1 MFCFAS
7 NRQALKGSTTE
18 QEDLEALFT
27 VDTKGSFEGVSQASR
42 RELARRKIF
51 PEKPPKLGL
60 TGSEEAKVERTLQ
73 RLANRREEP
82 KKGPEVF
89 DLWSMPTKAEQWKA
103 EKDDEELGGFR
114 IRKQPKPMPVHTP
127 KTLHQQVSSA
137 PAVLPAHEGQSVNP
151 HNDAYEDLACM
162 AAAKELEKEQEAK
175 LLYRT
180 QRPITAELKDALGDD
195 AVNAMDE
202 PTRIETYRK
211 LFCADAPKQEEGETE
226 EAYEK
231 RIAKFK
237 RKSQS
242 QKNKERKRKFMDHK
256 QAQLKAQRRLEKSVG
271 EVSFILK
278 DLKEEEHLQNERKAY
293 RQAMRQQRK
302 DLEVQNGIMDPTTR
316 LGRGKAPEEDSR
328 YRLSSIL
335 RRGLLPSKAESALEG
350 RGRKKKSL
358 KHPPVKV
365 RLGGPVH
372 RLSTADSEDSVTYAG
387 FRETPVSDVLGI
399 VFSKD
404 ERGLVPMTSND
415 VFVDL
420 GCGHGEVL
428 LAARSACLECRVLGV
443 EMEPATYRRA
453 CEATANTDI
462 EVLQADLDTC
472 FTEPLKRMSDRNGLD
487 PEWPADA
494 ELRAGN
500 DVVYRLYKITELVKS
515 RAHIASKEL
524 EDRFGLHWLQPPPG
538 NYRPAK
544 FEEAA
549 EQKEGL
555 MFKS

>member
-1 MFCFAS
+1 MGKKGKKQVGKAKPGKKPS
-7 NRQALKGSTTE
+7 KRAWRKADVEDVEEALEDDRLVNKLKRQALKGSTTE

-316 LGRGKAPEEDSR
+316 LGRGKAPEEELAVPDEDHTGSLR
-328 YRLSSIL
+328 QIPIKASAVRDRLSSIL

-358 KHPPVKV
+358 KWRHKKKMVSPLL
-365 RLGGPVH
+365 R
-372 RLSTADSEDSVTYAG
+372 DNMVT
-387 FRETPVSDVLGI
+387 R
-399 VFSKD
+399 
-404 ERGLVPMTSND
+404 
-415 VFVDL
+415 
-420 GCGHGEVL
+420 
-428 LAARSACLECRVLGV
+428 
-443 EMEPATYRRA
+443 
-453 CEATANTDI
+453 
-462 EVLQADLDTC
+462 
-472 FTEPLKRMSDRNGLD
+472 
-487 PEWPADA
+487 
-494 ELRAGN
+494 
-500 DVVYRLYKITELVKS
+500 
-515 RAHIASKEL
+515 
-524 EDRFGLHWLQPPPG
+524 
-538 NYRPAK
+538 
-544 FEEAA
+544 
-549 EQKEGL
+549 
-555 MFKS
+555 